1 MPQYLPREL
10 RALGDVPLNNVG
22 AEPGV
27 GDRVRV
33 FRSTIHLDAPYI
45 SSTAN
50 AAQWLTT
57 DTALLVPGSM
67 LRGMRFLYGMLNTSL
82 SLGTSTIAIGVAGT
96 TGKYR
101 AAAVLTAVD
110 TPTPFG
116 AVLTGSAP
124 TALGADDNIIMT
136 IATAA
141 LPNTA
146 THRLIVDLYFGNA

>member
-1 MPQYLPREL
+1 MVQYLPREL
-10 RALGDVPLNNVG
+10 RGLGDTPPNGIG
-22 AEPGV
+22 AEPGI

-45 SSTAN
+45 SSTSN

-67 LRGMRFLYGMLNTSL
+67 VRGMRFLYGMLATSL
-82 SLGTSTIAIGVAGT
+82 SLGTSTVAIGVAGT

-101 AAAVLTAVD
+101 AAATFTAVD
-110 TPTPFG
+110 TPTLFG

-124 TALGADDNIIMT
+124 SVLTADDNIIMT
-136 IATAA
+136 IGVAN

>member
-1 MPQYLPREL
+1 MVQYLPREY
-10 RALGDVPLNNVG
+10 RGLGDVPRNNPG
-22 AEPGV
+22 AEPGI

-45 SSTAN
+45 SSTTN

-57 DTALLVPGSM
+57 DTALLVPGAFVV
-67 LRGMRFLYGMLNTSL
+67 GMRFLYGMINTSL
-82 SLGTSTIAIGVAGT
+82 SLGTSTVAIGVAGT
-96 TGKYR
+96 TGRHR

-110 TPTPFG
+110 TPTLF
-116 AVLTGSAP
+116 GSAIAGVAP
-124 TALGADDNIIMT
+124 GAIVTAEDIIMT
-136 IATAA
+136 IGVAA

>member
-1 MPQYLPREL
+1 MPQYFPREL
-10 RALGDVPLNNVG
+10 RPLGDLPPNGIG

-27 GDRVRV
+27 GDRVRL
-33 FRSTIHLDAPYI
+33 FRSTIHLDAPFI
-45 SSTAN
+45 NGTTN

-67 LRGMRFLYGMLNTSL
+67 VRGMRFLYGMLTTSL
-82 SLGTSTIAIGVAGT
+82 SLGTSTVAIGVSGA
-96 TGKYR
+96 TGRYR
-101 AAAVLTAVD
+101 AAAVFTAVD

-116 AVLTGSAP
+116 AVLTGVASGPLA
-124 TALGADDNIIMT
+124 ADDNIIMT
-136 IATAA
+136 IGVAN

>member
-10 RALGDVPLNNVG
+10 RALGDIPANNVG
-22 AEPGV
+22 GEPGV
-27 GDRVRV
+27 GDRVRLH
-33 FRSTIHLDAPYI
+33 RSTIHLDAPFI
-45 SSTAN
+45 SSTSN

-67 LRGMRFLYGMLNTSL
+67 LRGSRFLYGMITTSL
-82 SLGTSTIAIGVAGT
+82 SLGTSTVAIGVAGT
-96 TGKYR
+96 AGRYR

-110 TPTPFG
+110 TPTMFG
-116 AVLTGSAP
+116 AVLTGMSQGP
-124 TALGADDNIIMT
+124 LTADDNIIMT
-136 IATAA
+136 IGVAN

>member
-1 MPQYLPREL
+1 MVQYLPREI
-10 RALGDVPLNNVG
+10 RAFGDTPSNNIG

-27 GDRVRV
+27 GDRVRL
-33 FRSTIHLDAPYI
+33 FRSTIHLDAPFI
-45 SSTAN
+45 NSTTN

-67 LRGMRFLYGMLNTSL
+67 VRGMRFLYGMLNTSL
-82 SLGTSTIAIGVAGT
+82 SLGTSTVAIGIAGT
-96 TGKYR
+96 VGKYR
-101 AAAVLTAVD
+101 AAAAFTAVD
-110 TPTPFG
+110 TPTLFG
-116 AVLTGSAP
+116 AALTGVAP
-124 TALGADDNIIMT
+124 GALAADDNIIMT

>member
-1 MPQYLPREL
+1 MVQYLPREL
-10 RALGDVPLNNVG
+10 RTLGDTPPNNVG
-22 AEPGV
+22 PEPGV

-45 SSTAN
+45 TSTTN

-57 DTALLVPGSM
+57 DTALLIPGSM
-67 LRGMRFLYGMLNTSL
+67 LIGMRFLYGVINTSL
-82 SLGTSTIAIGVAGT
+82 SLGTSTVAIGIAGT

-101 AAAVLTAVD
+101 AAATFTAVD
-110 TPTPFG
+110 TPTLFG
-116 AVLTGSAP
+116 SVLAGVAPSALASP
-124 TALGADDNIIMT
+124 DNVIMT
-136 IATAA
+136 IGVAN